1 MYAKLF
7 RNNIKRAL
15 EDYIVYFFTLVISST
30 LFFAFLSLTS
40 RYNDILGGDGNYS
53 LTLFQNTIRYAVLAI
68 SIIFVALIRYINTY
82 MLKQRS
88 REFSVYMILGMEQRT
103 IAKQF
108 FSETFVFGIVA
119 VLTGCVLG
127 TALSGMMTTF
137 VIKTIAGSGEFRLGF
152 YPDTV
157 MITLLFFGTAFLW
170 VGAWNIRSIYKIR
183 LIDLLNEKKAN
194 EGQQKKKGS
203 YLVSLIIT
211 LICFGSVGA
220 ALYQFSHISG
230 IFAGNIPEEISNR
243 YQAVAIVAAIVGI
256 FALYNALAFIITVIR
271 KCKIRKKSISWKK
284 SIFWKKSISWKNHN
298 INSVLLGNLFQ
309 KVSATA
315 RILSISTLAITI
327 SLVAFVILPMLAEIG
342 VGYLDYR
349 MPYDI
354 MICNTYWYIDEIDDI
369 PQIDFSFVGD
379 ILKEYDVTVSEE
391 ICQKN
396 YFVWKR
402 DFNTVD
408 TREYWRD
415 LPRLAMRISE
425 YNTMRKMAGF
435 EPVLL
440 ADNEFFMHL
449 DFEMDIESTAE
460 GIGTGTRKLQLDD
473 GTLLLL
479 ADKAVYNEPLGQ
491 YLFNADGS
499 VLVFPDA
506 VCDNLHLAR
515 TCYYANTENVI
526 PYNLCDSI
534 REEISETFRSRYEY
548 LFDRYEKR
556 YETDRHYVS
565 FIDPIR
571 FRIQENNDTV
581 LTATSVRLLGIY
593 SGIIFFII
601 CMTVLTLHGV
611 ADSIDHRMQYR
622 TLHQIGVD
630 RDDIVRMV
638 SRQSL
643 YYFFTP
649 CVIAFMIALMLIYS
663 FVVRYG
669 HKVFTYIGST
679 GFQFGVMI
687 PGLLIVL
694 ILICYYGATI
704 YTIRRNLIRTLDN
717 IKLW

>member
-15 EDYIVYFFTLVISST
+15 EDYMVYFFTLVISST

-53 LTLFQNTIRYAVLAI
+53 LVLFQNTIRYAVLAI
-68 SIIFVALIRYINTY
+68 SVIFVALIRYINTY

-108 FSETFVFGIVA
+108 FSETFVFGIAA
-119 VLTGCVLG
+119 VLAGCLLG
-127 TALSGMMTTF
+127 TVLSGMMTTF
-137 VIKTIAGSGEFRLGF
+137 VMRTIAGSGALRLGF
-152 YPDTV
+152 YPDT
-157 MITLLFFGTAFLW
+157 MLMTLLFFGTAFLL
-170 VGAWNIRSIYKIR
+170 VGAWNIRRIYKIR
-183 LIDLLNEKKAN
+183 LIDLLNEKKTN
-194 EGQQKKKGS
+194 EGQQKKKGH
-203 YLVSLIIT
+203 YLVSLITT
-211 LICFGSVGA
+211 LICFGSVGVT
-220 ALYQFSHISG
+220 LYQFSHVNG

-243 YQAVAIVAAIVGI
+243 YQAVAIVAAIAGI

-271 KCKIRKKSISWKK
+271 RHGK
-284 SIFWKKSISWKNHN
+284 WKNRN

-309 KVSATA
+309 KISSTA

-327 SLVAFVILPMLAEIG
+327 SLVAFVILPILAEIAA
-342 VGYLDYR
+342 GYLDYR

-354 MICNTYWYIDEIDDI
+354 MIYNTYSYIDEIDDI
-369 PQIDFSFVGD
+369 PQIDFSFIGD
-379 ILKEYDVTVSEE
+379 ILEGHGITVSEE
-391 ICQKN
+391 VSQKS
-396 YFVWKR
+396 YFVWER

-425 YNTMRKMAGF
+425 YNVMREMAGY
-435 EPVLL
+435 EPVPL

-449 DFEMDIESTAE
+449 DYEMDMEGTAE
-460 GIGTGTRKLQLDD
+460 GIGTGTRNLQLDD
-473 GTLLLL
+473 GTVLVL
-479 ADKAVYNEPLGQ
+479 ADTAVHNEPLGT
-491 YLFNADGS
+491 YLFNSDRS

-506 VCDNLHLAR
+506 VCDTLHLAR
-515 TCYYANTENVI
+515 TCYYANTETVI
-526 PYNLCDSI
+526 PYNVCDSI
-534 REEISETFRSRYEY
+534 REEISEAFRNRYEY
-548 LFDRYEKR
+548 LFERYEAK
-556 YETDRHYVS
+556 YYADRHYTS

-571 FRIQENNDTV
+571 FRTQENNDTV

-601 CMTVLTLHGV
+601 CMTVLALHGV
-611 ADSIDHRMQYR
+611 ADSNSHHMQYH

-630 RDDIVRMV
+630 RDDIVKMV

-649 CVIAFMIALMLIYS
+649 CVAAFMIALLLIYS
-663 FVVRYG
+663 FIVRYG

-679 GFQFGVMI
+679 GFRFGVMI
-687 PGLLIVL
+687 PSLLIVL

-704 YTIRRNLIRTLDN
+704 YTIKRNLTRTLN
-717 IKLW
+717 